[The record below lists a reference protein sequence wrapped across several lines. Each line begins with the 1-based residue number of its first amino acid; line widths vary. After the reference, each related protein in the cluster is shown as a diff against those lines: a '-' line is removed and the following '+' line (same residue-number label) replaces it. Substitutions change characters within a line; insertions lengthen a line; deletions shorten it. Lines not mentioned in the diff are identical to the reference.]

1 MQRYSLELLKDCQT
15 IHPSILRN
23 PNPNPNPNSRQ
34 VIGEKIGFYF
44 AVQSGGNFDIDY
56 DVTDPNI
63 KVNIFNIFDLHLI
76 SSHSLSDVCRFCF
89 LARLNVKVIMY
100 SLQMRLVNT
109 GSALA
114 IQCLLMLK
122 SRSLIPRLS
131 GWRKKALEG
140 ISPSIYITNLHDHT
154 FNNRFLL

>member
-63 KVNIFNIFDLHLI
+63 KVNILI
-76 SSHSLSDVCRFCF
+76 SLVCISSNLISLS
-89 LARLNVKVIMY
+89 L
-100 SLQMRLVNT
+100 SLM
-109 GSALA
+109 SADSA
-114 IQCLLMLK
+114 FW
-122 SRSLIPRLS
+122 P
-131 GWRKKALEG
+131 G
-140 ISPSIYITNLHDHT
+140 
-154 FNNRFLL
+154 